1 MPPLPLVSALGCAV
15 RFDAG
20 ERPADEVD
28 AIARAWAGAAVRPE
42 DGLPDRHLTVDVGPG
57 AVTRALAR
65 LSQAVTMAAIEAR
78 RGELWM
84 LHAGA
89 VADADGNVVA
99 IVGPSGRGK
108 TTATRALAARYG
120 YVSDETVA
128 VAPDG
133 AVLAYRKPLSIIEDP
148 AGDKT
153 QRSPAELG
161 LGDLPAG
168 PLRLSAIVL
177 LDRDPGGPEQAEV
190 VDCALVD
197 VLPELVEQTSYL
209 GQLPRPLAQ
218 IAAQARA
225 VGGVRRVVYRE
236 ASTLADALA
245 PLFRAPDTVS
255 LDEHPSDAP
264 ATSPD
269 RQADVA
275 GVGEG
280 VDSPGDRWF
289 RAATLDALAPDL
301 AQDHAGFGR
310 GTPGRMALL
319 QPEVDGG
326 ATLRVID
333 GIGPVL
339 WRAAAGATLT
349 ELTAAV
355 VAVHGTP
362 SDGDAETAVAAALDA
377 LAAEGVLARD
387 VSWRV
392 GDDVAWTGDDD
403 SFVAL
408 ALAADGSPE
417 PVSLDGTA
425 GVIWR
430 VLAEARGATVDAIA
444 RAVAA
449 RAGVTA
455 DDIAGDVAA
464 FLRSLAD
471 RGLAQPF
478 AP

>member
-15 RFDAG
+15 RLDAG
-20 ERPADEVD
+20 ERPADELA
-28 AIARAWAGAAVRPE
+28 AIARAWAGAEVRPG
-42 DGLPDRHLTVDVGPG
+42 DALPDRHLTVEVGEG
-57 AVTRALAR
+57 TITRALAG

-108 TTATRALAARYG
+108 TTATRALAARFG

-133 AVLAYRKPLSIIEDP
+133 TVLAYRKPLSIIEDP
-148 AGDKT
+148 AADKT

-161 LGDLPAG
+161 LGDLPAA

-177 LDRDPGGPEQAEV
+177 LDRDPGGPERPEL
-190 VDCALVD
+190 VDCALAE

-209 GQLPRPLAQ
+209 GHLPRPLAQ

-236 ASTLADALA
+236 AATLADALA
-245 PLFRAPDTVS
+245 PLFRAPDAVA
-255 LDEHPSDAP
+255 LDAGTTPSEQEAPVEDAP
-264 ATSPD
+264 A
-269 RQADVA
+269 
-275 GVGEG
+275 
-280 VDSPGDRWF
+280 DRWF
-289 RAATLDALAPDL
+289 RASALDAIALDVDVDVDVDVVESGEDAAAPP
-301 AQDHAGFGR
+301 R
-310 GTPGRMALL
+310 IALL

-326 ATLRVID
+326 ATLRIID

-339 WRAAAGATLT
+339 WRAATGRTVA

-355 VAVHGTP
+355 VAEHGTP
-362 SDGDAETAVAAALDA
+362 PDGDAETAVAAALTA
-377 LAAEGVLARD
+377 LAAEGVLAAD

-392 GDDVAWTGDDD
+392 ADRVAWTGADE

-408 ALAADGSPE
+408 PLGRGGSPE

-425 GVIWR
+425 GLIWR
-430 VLAEARGATVDAIA
+430 VLAEARGATADVVA
-444 RAVAA
+444 REVAV
-449 RAGVTA
+449 RAGVAA
-455 DDIAGDVAA
+455 DDVADDVAA

-471 RGLAQPF
+471 RGLAQRFTP
-478 AP
+478 